1 MIRLFLLSLCLF
13 LFSSCDCWQC
23 ANGIVTDATTNEP
36 LDSVLVTS
44 YTKDELTREFLT
56 DSTGKYNVCTYNTGR
71 CNGYLKVTFS
81 KKGYKSQEHNNPPG
95 ELNISLEK
103 EKTFANPQ

>member
-56 DSTGKYNVCTYNTGR
+56 DSTG
-71 CNGYLKVTFS
+71 
-81 KKGYKSQEHNNPPG
+81 
-95 ELNISLEK
+95 NIMYVHIILVDVMDI
-103 EKTFANPQ
+103 